1 MTRQRGFTLIELL
14 VAITL
19 VSAIATGMLMAMRTS
34 LTTLDKVDS
43 RLIANRRVMS
53 VNQILSREISGAM
66 PVTGECRNAG
76 GGITPHVPV
85 FTGTDQTLLL
95 VSSYSLTEA
104 ARGIPRILQ
113 FQVLP
118 SERGGMMLIVN
129 ESLYTGPSSLQ
140 PICMEHSILSAQ
152 ATPNSFVLA
161 DRLEYAHIWYEE
173 YNPQNPVAQSWL
185 PLWNKQDLPSA
196 VRVDM
201 LPLNAGPVALPLL
214 PVTIPI
220 HVTRQ
225 VMFPYA
231 DQ

>member
-1 MTRQRGFTLIELL
+1 MRRDQKGFTLIELL

-19 VSAIATGMLMAMRTS
+19 VSAIATGMLFAMRTS

-43 RLIANRRVMS
+43 RLISNRRVIS

-66 PVTGECRNAG
+66 PVTGICGN
-76 GGITPHVPV
+76 TPHVPV
-85 FTGTDQTLLL
+85 FNGTGQTLLL

-104 ARGIPRILQ
+104 SRGDPRILQ
-113 FQVLP
+113 LQVLP
-118 SERGGMMLIVN
+118 SPNGGMMLIVN
-129 ESLYTGPSSLQ
+129 ESLYTGPASTQ
-140 PICMEHSILSAQ
+140 PFCLEHSVLPAQ
-152 ATPNSFVLA
+152 PTPDSFVLA
-161 DRLEYAHIWYEE
+161 DRLEYALFAYEE
-173 YNPQNPVAQSWL
+173 YNPQNPAQQQWL
-185 PLWNKQDLPSA
+185 PMWNKPDLPSA

-201 LPLNAGPVALPLL
+201 LPLNASGASLPLL
-214 PVTIPI
+214 PITVPI